1 MGSLTALTD
10 STFWVRLLEIVGV
23 NVLLSGDN
31 AVVIALAARSLPRH
45 LRRTA
50 IVLGSIAAILMRV
63 VLTLGAAELLQLPW
77 LRLIGGMLLLWIGIK
92 LLVPDE
98 DEGLAEP
105 GSKGVWG
112 AVRTIL
118 LADLVMS
125 LDNVLGVAAA
135 AHGSRPLLIF
145 GLAISVPLIVFGSTL
160 ILKIMDRF
168 PAVITLGAALIGWV
182 AGEMLVSDEVVLQQ
196 LPALDRSLLE
206 NGASAAGAVIVVATG
221 LLLGYRSRNRQEEG
235 IDVDD
240 DPRAP

>member
-1 MGSLTALTD
+1 MTD

-45 LRRTA
+45 LRRAA
-50 IVLGSIAAILMRV
+50 IVLGSIAAIVMRV

-98 DEGLAEP
+98 GDGLAEP

-160 ILKIMDRF
+160 ILRVMDRF
-168 PAVITLGAALIGWV
+168 PMVITLGAALIGWV
-182 AGEMLVSDEVVLQQ
+182 AGEMLVSDDVVLRHV
-196 LPALDRSLLE
+196 PAADRNMLE
-206 NGASAAGAVIVVATG
+206 NAAAAAGAGAVVAIG
-221 LLLGYRSRNRQEEG
+221 LLLGRRSRGRQETG

-240 DPRAP
+240 HPRAP